1 VNRREVLVGA
11 AAFAAASGLHAQSP
25 RLRRVAI
32 AQSDAPDPDNK
43 DIRVFKNRLGEL
55 GWVEGGS
62 IEYVQANAHGDSKR
76 FQPAI
81 AELLAQK
88 PDVLFAVFGSMAKVA
103 SKLTQ
108 TVPIIFGIASN
119 PEKDGL
125 VTSLARPG
133 GNVTGVSTRELELL
147 GKRVELLME
156 IRPGIRRV
164 AVLTSSNSPVTSK
177 LYMQGYSE
185 QAKKVGIELLTVEA
199 RSSEDLRPAFDR
211 MSREGAQGMLGIADP
226 AHRALRM
233 QIVGH
238 AARLR
243 LPAVYI
249 FEEYVEAGGL
259 VSYGTDN
266 VYQFR
271 RAAVYVDKILRGAK
285 PADLPVE
292 EPTHF
297 HLAVNLKA
305 AREQGIKI
313 PQTILVR
320 ADQVIE

>member
-1 VNRREVLVGA
+1 MLFGA
-11 AAFAAASGLHAQSP
+11 VALAAVSGAHAQSP

-32 AQSDAPDPDNK
+32 ARSGPPDADNK
-43 DIRVFKNRLGEL
+43 DIHVFKNRLGEL
-55 GWVEGGS
+55 GWVEGSS
-62 IEYVQANAHGDSKR
+62 IEYIYANAHGDGKR
-76 FQPAI
+76 SEPAI

-88 PDVLFAVFGSMAKVA
+88 PDVVFAVFGSMALVA
-103 SKLTQ
+103 KKLTQ
-108 TVPIIFGIASN
+108 SVPIVFGISSN
-119 PEKDGL
+119 PEKSGL
-125 VTSLARPG
+125 VASLARPG

-156 IRPGIRRV
+156 IRPGIHRV
-164 AVLTSSNSPVTSK
+164 AVLTSSNSPLTSK
-177 LYMQGYSE
+177 LYLQGYSE
-185 QAKKVGIELLTVEA
+185 QAKKVGIELLTVDA
-199 RSSEDLRPAFDR
+199 RSAEELRPAFDR
-211 MSREGAQGMLGIADP
+211 LSREGAQGMLGIADP
-226 AHRALRM
+226 VHRALRM
-233 QIVGH
+233 QVVGH

-297 HLAVNLKA
+297 RLAVNLKA
-305 AREQGIKI
+305 AREQGIKL
-313 PQTILVR
+313 PQSVLVR